1 MNKYLHKFCLLS
13 HRLVVVSSLFS
24 LLEMIVVL
32 ILVVNLSLISA
43 NAKSWGHI
51 RHGQVLLFDQFF
63 NSRATES
70 EELLP
75 QKDFFYSTRGVTI
88 TAIHVT
94 DLTGTEGGNA
104 IVYQG
109 GVGYTFVKMK
119 LIPEGRKLLLNVEI
133 FGCHDERF
141 VLRK

>member
-1 MNKYLHKFCLLS
+1 
-13 HRLVVVSSLFS
+13 
-24 LLEMIVVL
+24 MIVVL
-32 ILVVNLSLISA
+32 ILITNLSLISA

-63 NSRATES
+63 NRRATES
-70 EELLP
+70 EEFLP
-75 QKDFFYSTRGVTI
+75 QKEFFYSTRGVTI

-104 IVYQG
+104 EIYQG
-109 GVGYTFVKMK
+109 GVGYTFVKIK
-119 LIPEGRKLLLNVEI
+119 LIPDGRKLLLNVEI
-133 FGCHDERF
+133 FGCHDDRF